1 MTAIVFA
8 SVFGLA
14 VILAASN
21 RAAYRNGVT
30 DGYGYSR
37 EPLNPGYA
45 AAGRYLRRYERH
57 RWPDLQEPVRGKYPD
72 LPTGLWG

>member
-8 SVFGLA
+8 SVFALA

-45 AAGRYLRRYERH
+45 AAGKYLRESMVH
-57 RWPDLQEPVRGKYPD
+57 RWPDLHDPVRGPHPD
-72 LPTGLWG
+72 LPAGYW